1 MNKLNSSSHAGENKI
16 EELFMA
22 IQPIPGEQ
30 FHKKMAQAP
39 WRKHSSVIRNHQV
52 RAVLVMIV
60 VVIAILIATP
70 QGRAWAQ
77 EVVRF
82 FTRINGTTAQLSEE
96 GIHWMD
102 ELGTEYE
109 LPLVPVFIPN
119 VPAEM
124 RAISGCETPQKAE
137 SYDCQVALAE
147 SRLGF
152 DLKELP
158 EKPVDWDFKFLSFEL
173 DSHTVRISY
182 DLDFSQTSYSHL
194 VLMQGTGD
202 FPGFGNNPWEAVPAD
217 KIESV
222 SIGIYKGEYVKG
234 RFSLRPGNDVLT
246 WSDGE
251 EHRLV
256 WSEGTGWY
264 LIEFWPNLNLTHM
277 MGREELIHL
286 AESLVDS
293 PVETIEDL
301 NPDLL
306 LSIADAEKISGLD
319 LKAPTL
325 LPMDMDFSHAR
336 YSSNDQK
343 VQLVYGM
350 NEELTIRAWKGVP
363 VDFKKPLGQYEFT
376 CESVNIRGDDAYY
389 CARETPS
396 ARSFLWWHQDG
407 LNYQMDYEQ
416 LLGGRVDREKMILI
430 AESMQDV
437 DDFRKR
443 NMRSY
448 EQAVIHAQALGIE
461 FKNLAEA
468 PEAWMFD
475 YFWSDI
481 PAQCINLVY
490 KAAAGQDMLSIN
502 QCKTDKR
509 SDISVFPL
517 WAIERVEVGNTSGQY
532 IGGDFVMT
540 EDGKQIWDP
549 TAPRK
554 QLYWQQDGLWMQL
567 SIYGNK
573 ALLLDKETLVTYAE
587 SLK

>member
-1 MNKLNSSSHAGENKI
+1 
-16 EELFMA
+16 
-22 IQPIPGEQ
+22 
-30 FHKKMAQAP
+30 
-39 WRKHSSVIRNHQV
+39 
-52 RAVLVMIV
+52 
-60 VVIAILIATP
+60 
-70 QGRAWAQ
+70 
-77 EVVRF
+77 
-82 FTRINGTTAQLSEE
+82 
-96 GIHWMD
+96 
-102 ELGTEYE
+102 
-109 LPLVPVFIPN
+109 
-119 VPAEM
+119 
-124 RAISGCETPQKAE
+124 
-137 SYDCQVALAE
+137 
-147 SRLGF
+147 
-152 DLKELP
+152 
-158 EKPVDWDFKFLSFEL
+158 
-173 DSHTVRISY
+173 
-182 DLDFSQTSYSHL
+182 
-194 VLMQGTGD
+194 
-202 FPGFGNNPWEAVPAD
+202 
-217 KIESV
+217 
-222 SIGIYKGEYVKG
+222 
-234 RFSLRPGNDVLT
+234 
-246 WSDGE
+246 
-251 EHRLV
+251 
-256 WSEGTGWY
+256 
-264 LIEFWPNLNLTHM
+264 
-277 MGREELIHL
+277 
-286 AESLVDS
+286 
-293 PVETIEDL
+293 
-301 NPDLL
+301 
-306 LSIADAEKISGLD
+306 
-319 LKAPTL
+319 
-325 LPMDMDFSHAR
+325 
-336 YSSNDQK
+336 
-343 VQLVYGM
+343 
-350 NEELTIRAWKGVP
+350 LTIRAWKGVP